1 MAPNAELPKPPPN
14 RKLNQHG
21 VNGAYY
27 AGDWVDME
35 DLGSTFHPSSSQTS
49 GESFKKKCQGCPVYD
64 DCRSRSKMKCS
75 KDKDKSGVEYDIVL
89 VGAGCIGSAIAR
101 ELSRYKLSVLL
112 VEAAD
117 GKLCT
122 LRLHLSTV
130 HNYGWIYVYICFIFK
145 PVLYL
150 FLNVIIPF
158 DRCFSGCN

>member
-1 MAPNAELPKPPPN
+1 MAPNAEKLLPKPPPN

-35 DLGSTFHPSSSQTS
+35 DLGSTFHPSSSITS
-49 GESFKKKCQGCPVYD
+49 GEKFKKKCQGCPVYK

-75 KDKDKSGVEYDIVL
+75 KDKDKSSTSSGDKSGVEYDIVL

-117 GKLCT
+117 GKLCMHYA
-122 LRLHLSTV
+122 LCIYQRLS
-130 HNYGWIYVYICFIFK
+130 
-145 PVLYL
+145 
-150 FLNVIIPF
+150 
-158 DRCFSGCN
+158 